1 MAASCNLRSNFGFLA
16 EWEIWIIS
24 GIVIDYGYYPSLS
37 SEVMGT
43 LVMHSFKSSFF
54 SHCTSSL
61 KSDENATVFAPAMG
75 VPIHWSTE
83 EGVGLRSAPASV
95 HWTPVT
101 KPVWLTPNSIYHFF
115 LTPSLNSRD
124 DDSPALSDGGKKK
137 TLTHLF
143 SSFYAILKKSPL
155 EGAKLYISLCAA
167 SAFIIL
173 FFLSQVLFLHCNI
186 FSTSMCVL
194 NDTTEPQLTL

>member
-1 MAASCNLRSNFGFLA
+1 MRFPGWLHLVTWEVILVFLA
-16 EWEIWIIS
+16 EWKIWIIS

-43 LVMHSFKSSFF
+43 LFMHSLKSSFF

-61 KSDENATVFAPAMG
+61 RSDENATVFAPAMG

-95 HWTPVT
+95 HWTPVM
-101 KPVWLTPNSIYHFF
+101 KPVWLTPNSIYHFS

-124 DDSPALSDGGKKK
+124 DDSPALSDGGKKRPW
-137 TLTHLF
+137 LI
-143 SSFYAILKKSPL
+143 SSAVSMQFKKKSPL
-155 EGAKLYISLCAA
+155 EGAKLYIS
-167 SAFIIL
+167 
-173 FFLSQVLFLHCNI
+173 
-186 FSTSMCVL
+186 
-194 NDTTEPQLTL
+194 